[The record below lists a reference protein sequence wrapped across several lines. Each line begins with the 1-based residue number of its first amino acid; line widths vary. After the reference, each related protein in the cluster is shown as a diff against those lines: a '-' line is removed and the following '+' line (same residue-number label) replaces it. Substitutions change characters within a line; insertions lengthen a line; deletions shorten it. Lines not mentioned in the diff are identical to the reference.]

1 MNFRKQHAFMA
12 ALCASSSILAGTAA
26 AQTAPQ
32 PAAGEIN
39 EIVVTATRRAQLLQD
54 VPMSIDVAT
63 GDKLEKLN
71 IFDAKDVQQLAPSLE
86 LTNTAGR
93 NNTAT
98 LRGIAFDPDQG
109 TSPAVDLYLN
119 DIPIDAQTAFTAIYD
134 IEQIEVLRGP
144 QGSLRGRTSPAG
156 AITIRTRRP
165 DLDDV
170 DGYIQAT
177 ATDDAAYNVQGGV
190 SVPLIP
196 GKLAL
201 RVAALVD
208 GNRLNQVYNVN
219 RDQRSR
225 SRTESARVSLA
236 WQPVE
241 TVNIGLTYQ
250 YLHADNRQNQQVF
263 GPGNAPAQFDPTL
276 SGPPAAIGDYIAV
289 AEGIRRYQNNS
300 HFVNLALD
308 WDLGPATLF
317 FSGAHQYSVL
327 NQDGDQ
333 DSANQVPNYVNVQS
347 VRTPYKVNTA
357 ELRLVSNDG
366 DFWNWSV
373 GAFYSKQTGDVTV
386 TQRADQFFGNFN
398 TAFGLFLP
406 INVDTLVP
414 VYLRTYSFAASSS
427 FQFTDKLKVEVAARY
442 GNNKSIQ
449 KGLIG
454 VSSPGFPGFP
464 AFMIPPIPGFA
475 SVSDA
480 VPANL
485 AETTSHPLTGGVT
498 VTYEISPDATAY
510 FAYGR
515 SFRSGTAGVSVPV
528 NITDDLIK
536 TKSER
541 SDAFEVG
548 LKTSFLDRRLSL
560 NISAFYQKF
569 DGYISRF
576 LGINYDF
583 GARNVFGVPAG
594 APDGT
599 IDGSFDFNYNG
610 DATVKGIE
618 ATIAGRPVDNWDFSV
633 SASYIKARYDNAVLP
648 CNDFNGDGKPDSTG
662 TAAITGPGNISYCA
676 SNDRLSNLPDFSL
689 TANSELRF
697 AMGDLQPFIRGL
709 FTYRPS
715 VFSSTSAFDY
725 KSRELLN
732 LYVGLRG
739 SEARWEIN
747 VFAKNVL
754 NQKRITSI
762 SQGNALQP
770 TAGAAYDSG
779 YRLISATNPR
789 EFGVTTSFKF

>member
-1 MNFRKQHAFMA
+1 MKFRKQQALMA
-12 ALCASSSILAGTAA
+12 VLCAGSSMLASTAI
-26 AQTAPQ
+26 AQTASG
-32 PAAGEIN
+32 AGLQQD

-63 GDKLEKLN
+63 GEKLEKLN
-71 IFDAKDVQQLAPSLE
+71 IFDAKDVQQLAPGLE
-86 LTNTAGR
+86 LTNTSGR

-109 TSPAVDLYLN
+109 TTPAVDLYLN

-144 QGSLRGRTSPAG
+144 QGALRGRTSPAG

-165 DLDDV
+165 DLDSV
-170 DGYIQAT
+170 DGYVQAT

-190 SVPLIP
+190 SLPLIP
-196 GKLAL
+196 GKLAI
-201 RVAALVD
+201 RVAGLVD
-208 GNRLNQVYNVN
+208 GNRLDQVYNVN

-225 SRTESARVSLA
+225 SRTESARISLA
-236 WQPVE
+236 WQPID
-241 TVNIGLTYQ
+241 TVNAVLTYQ

-263 GPGNAPAQFDPTL
+263 GPGNAPAQLDPTL

-289 AEGIRRYQNNS
+289 SEGIRRFQNNS

-308 WDLGPATLF
+308 WDLGPATLS

-327 NQDGDQ
+327 NQAGDQ
-333 DSANQVPNYVNVQS
+333 DSGNQVPNYVNIQS
-347 VRTPYKVNTA
+347 VHTPYKVDTA
-357 ELRLVSNDG
+357 ELRLASNG
-366 DFWNWSV
+366 GEFWNWSV

-386 TQRADQFFGNFN
+386 TQKADQFFANYN

-406 INVDTLVP
+406 INVTTLVP

-427 FQFTDKLKVEVAARY
+427 FQITDKLKVELAARY
-442 GNNKSIQ
+442 GNNKNIQ
-449 KGLIG
+449 KGIIG
-454 VSSPGFPGFP
+454 VSSPGYPGFP
-464 AFMIPPIPGFA
+464 AFQIPKIDKFD

-485 AETTSHPLTGGVT
+485 ETTSDHPLTGGAT
-498 VTYEISPDATAY
+498 VTYEISQDATAY

-528 NITDDLIK
+528 NVSDDLIK

-541 SDAFEVG
+541 SDAFEIG

-560 NISAFYQKF
+560 NVSAFHQKF
-569 DGYISRF
+569 NGYITRL

-583 GARNVFGVPAG
+583 GARNIYGVPSG
-594 APDGT
+594 PPDGT

-610 DATVKGIE
+610 DATIKGIE
-618 ATIAGRPVDNWDFSV
+618 ATLAGRPVDNWDFSV
-633 SASYIKARYDNAVLP
+633 SAAYIKARYDKAVLP
-648 CNDFNGDGKPDSTG
+648 CNDFNGDGKPDSVG
-662 TAAITGPGNISYCA
+662 TAAITGPGNVSYCV

-697 AMGDLQPFIRGL
+697 AMGELQPFVRAL

-715 VFSSTSAFDY
+715 VFSETSAFDY

-739 SEARWEIN
+739 PEQKWEIN

-762 SQGNALQP
+762 SQGNAVQP
-770 TAGAAYDSG
+770 TAGTAYDSG
-779 YRLISATNPR
+779 YRLINATNPR